1 MKTLQEYKNR
11 YGELAGEK
19 NYYLDKA
26 FEAQAK
32 LDSKKRKPTKKA
44 KAAVKKAAVKKP
56 VAKKPATKKPVARKT
71 PAKRTTKRK

>member
-1 MKTLQEYKNR
+1 MKTLKEYKNR

-32 LDSKKRKPTKKA
+32 IDSKKRKPTKKSTTKPA
-44 KAAVKKAAVKKP
+44 ANKAAVKKV
-56 VAKKPATKKPVARKT
+56 VTKKPVARKT
-71 PAKRTTKRK
+71 PVKKTTTKRK